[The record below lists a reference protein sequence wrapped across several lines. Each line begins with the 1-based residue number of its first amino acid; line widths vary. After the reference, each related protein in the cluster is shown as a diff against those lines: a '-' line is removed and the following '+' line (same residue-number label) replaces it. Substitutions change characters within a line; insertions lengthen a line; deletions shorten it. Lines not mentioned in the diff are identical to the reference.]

1 MTESP
6 LDLRTMLGTA
16 RRRWAAIAG
25 LLAAGIVGGVLAT
38 LLTAPA
44 YESRALVLLPAS
56 PVDASGQPLRDIK
69 SEVLLARSND
79 ALARAGQ
86 HFSPPVA
93 ASVLRRHVSTRA
105 LSDDIVEVRA
115 EGGTAAAAKLLADS
129 VAQEY
134 VALSAG
140 ASGDQADS
148 TIAVLQSHATELENR
163 VRQLESDIASGV
175 ARLAGIDQRSA
186 EGARQGALIDS
197 MRSEQVDASRQL
209 ASVNT
214 RIAEARLSAELR
226 SHGTRVLQSGEK
238 PGSPIRPRPLLL
250 VGGGGL
256 IGLLLGGVLV
266 LVLDRND
273 GRLRRR
279 DEIAR
284 AAAAPVIASLVVPPR
299 FGAARLRS
307 VLQEWQPN
315 ATERLAYRRAVE
327 KLDIPEEEP
336 RVNLVLVVLPG
347 DRPATMVPVQLAAFA
362 AGDGTATALVV
373 ASGDQ
378 TLSDL
383 RTACGLSLDD
393 SVRPGLAVFDMVV
406 GSDTGEVA
414 AAELTIHVVVA
425 RPGRLRVPASDRST
439 FTMLAVSSAF
449 ASADMLAAAAVQCLE
464 AGYSIQGVFVV
475 NPDPGD
481 VTTGAV
487 EPAFRPGRP
496 APPVRTNVHD
506 LPALHARDQRDAGG
520 RPDKEGFGIGA
531 AP

>member
-1 MTESP
+1 MA
-6 LDLRTMLGTA
+6 TA
-16 RRRWAAIAG
+16 RRRWAAIAA
-25 LLAAGIVGGVLAT
+25 LLAAGIAGGVLAT
-38 LLTAPA
+38 ALTPPA

-69 SEVLLARSND
+69 SEVLLARSTD
-79 ALARAGQ
+79 VLARAGQ

-93 ASVLRRHVSTRA
+93 APALRRHVGTKA
-105 LSDDIVEVRA
+105 LSDDIVEVRG
-115 EGGTAAAAKLLADS
+115 EGGSAADAKLLADA
-129 VAQEY
+129 VAREY
-134 VALSAG
+134 VAVSSG
-140 ASGDQADS
+140 ASGEEADS
-148 TIAVLQSHATELENR
+148 TISVLQSHANELQNR

-175 ARLAGIDQRSA
+175 AGLAGIDQRSV
-186 EGARQGALIDS
+186 EGLRQGALIDS

-238 PGSPIRPRPLLL
+238 PDSPIRPRPWLL
-250 VGGGGL
+250 VGGGGS
-256 IGLLLGGVLV
+256 IGLLLGGLLV
-266 LVLDRND
+266 LALDRND

-307 VLQEWQPN
+307 VLEEWRPD
-315 ATERLAYRRAVE
+315 ATERLAYRRALE

-347 DRPATMVPVQLAAFA
+347 DRPATMVAAQLAAFA

-383 RTACGLSLDD
+383 RTACGLSLDE

-406 GSDTGEVA
+406 GSETGEVA

-439 FTMLAVSSAF
+439 FTMLALSSAF
-449 ASADMLAAAAVQCLE
+449 ATADMLAATALQCLE
-464 AGYSIQGVFVV
+464 AGHSIQGVFVV
-475 NPDPGD
+475 NPDPSD

-487 EPAFRPGRP
+487 EPAFRPGR
-496 APPVRTNVHD
+496 AAAPVRTNVHD
-506 LPALHARDQRDAGG
+506 LSAVHARDVRDVGG
-520 RPDKEGFGIGA
+520 RAEKDGFGIGA